1 MTKRG
6 GAGRSNRGDT
16 TTGGGAELP
25 PPDDRVLLF
34 ADSLQHERAE
44 QDERLHQW
52 EMWVTCRIERE
63 VFALPVKQV
72 QEILRVSALTRVPHA
87 PFPVRG
93 VTNLRGYVLPVVD
106 LRVRLGMPAEEP
118 GPRHRVMVVHSRGRL
133 IGLLVDAV
141 EQVTQI
147 DRLAVEP
154 VPDDVMTAQS
164 YYLLGVYHVDD
175 SEMAAALACGV
186 GPSAMYVPVS
196 ILTVLVTVIM
206 AWLTLFLA
214 PESIARSLS
223 LRAAALQQGQ
233 FAPVVPGRFRTFGG
247 SDVVVRYI
255 GDLGDPRFVPGGLG
269 APPTIND
276 VVSVNRFG
284 TGSGNNA
291 SFHPVI
297 SPDGQRIMFL
307 SYATDLTTNLF
318 PGTPRTACGLLC
330 K

>member
-1 MTKRG
+1 MTEGRMTKRG
-6 GAGRSNRGDT
+6 GPGRSNRGDT

-52 EMWVTCRIERE
+52 ETWVTCRIERE

-106 LRVRLGMPAEEP
+106 LRVRLGLQAEEP

-141 EQVTQI
+141 EQVMQI

-154 VPDDVMTAQS
+154 PPDDVMTEQS
-164 YYLLGVYHVDD
+164 YYLLGVYHVGEEELVILLDAD
-175 SEMAAALACGV
+175 RVLQV
-186 GPSAMYVPVS
+186 RDQDAMP
-196 ILTVLVTVIM
+196 
-206 AWLTLFLA
+206 A
-214 PESIARSLS
+214 
-223 LRAAALQQGQ
+223 
-233 FAPVVPGRFRTFGG
+233 
-247 SDVVVRYI
+247 
-255 GDLGDPRFVPGGLG
+255 
-269 APPTIND
+269 
-276 VVSVNRFG
+276 
-284 TGSGNNA
+284 
-291 SFHPVI
+291 
-297 SPDGQRIMFL
+297 GQRR
-307 SYATDLTTNLF
+307 
-318 PGTPRTACGLLC
+318 PGNE
-330 K
+330 